1 LTQFYAQKGNMDAI
15 LPYINGNAP
24 LSLRLID
31 WFVTNYVKRHT
42 TIIEHDGGKFINVCI
57 SYLTQL
63 KAYSKQQ
70 FDPFRRRDR
79 IPFHYD
85 ADKVVET
92 TVGQLNFFR
101 WMLQN
106 RVLQYVQENALEIER
121 AMIEHEFV
129 AGGGSRSKKR
139 NAETVAAPTT
149 APAATEAEENAG
161 GGSGSPTGG
170 CASSSHTS
178 MVSVRG
184 RHTISFE

>member
-1 LTQFYAQKGNMDAI
+1 MVSLTQFYAQKGNMAAI

-42 TIIEHDGGKFINVCI
+42 TIIEHEGGKFINVCI

-79 IPFHYD
+79 ITFHYD
-85 ADKVVET
+85 TDKVVET

-106 RVLQYVQENALEIER
+106 RVLQYVQDNALAIES

-129 AGGGSRSKKR
+129 AGSKKGPPR
-139 NAETVAAPTT
+139 
-149 APAATEAEENAG
+149 APAAPAADEVAATKKVVEHAG
-161 GGSGSPTGG
+161 T
-170 CASSSHTS
+170 SSHTS